1 MIFYIA
7 HAWQAMGTSIY
18 WSSHAMQGLE
28 STAVAFPFGQMGAV
42 MPMAIALAL
51 FANISLSFA
60 QPQAPAQ
67 AKGDALLCRSGNFA
81 SFSHSVHVMLH
92 CVQVMFAPLVAQT

>member
-1 MIFYIA
+1 MAI
-7 HAWQAMGTSIY
+7 
-18 WSSHAMQGLE
+18 
-28 STAVAFPFGQMGAV
+28 PFGQMGVV

-67 AKGDALLCRSGNFA
+67 AKGDALLCTPFA
-81 SFSHSVHVMLH
+81 SFSHSLHIMLH
-92 CVQVMFAPLVAQT
+92 CMYLLHTPLAAHT

>member
-1 MIFYIA
+1 
-7 HAWQAMGTSIY
+7 MGTLIY
-18 WSSHAMQGLE
+18 WLSHAVQGLE
-28 STAVAFPFGQMGAV
+28 STAIAFPFGQMGAV

-67 AKGDALLCRSGNFA
+67 AKGDALLCRPENFA
-81 SFSHSVHVMLH
+81 SFSNSLLVMQGASGCMH
-92 CVQVMFAPLVAQT
+92 CKERVAACIACR

>member
-1 MIFYIA
+1 
-7 HAWQAMGTSIY
+7 
-18 WSSHAMQGLE
+18 
-28 STAVAFPFGQMGAV
+28 

-67 AKGDALLCRSGNFA
+67 AKGDALLCRSEILQILPPSA
-81 SFSHSVHVMLH
+81 IQSML
-92 CVQVMFAPLVAQT
+92 CCIAFK